1 MTRYRIIYFVLAL
14 FCLASISRLVNL
26 QVVKGDY
33 YYQQSQQRLLKTST
47 ARAPRGEIMDRKG
60 KVLVGNETGFSVQI
74 HYVKDMK
81 AAEKNAMLM
90 KLYKMVSQDEISLRD
105 SFPVSEYK
113 PYTFT
118 IDGEQLDIWKAGF
131 DIDKNQS
138 ADKVIDFFAKRYEI
152 EGYGEYETRKLI
164 GIRYE
169 MESVGFSGNVAYTF
183 AEDVS
188 DITVTKIKEQKN
200 KFPGVAIVTSPVRVY
215 TGGNTAAHILGRV
228 GKIYK
233 DEYDV
238 LKDEGYSLNDIIG
251 KQGIEKIM
259 ESELRGTDGTSR
271 VEQSVDGREV
281 NVTAHTA
288 AKQGNNVVLTI
299 DADLQKAAEQAIV
312 DAINYVI
319 TNSENEPGGAGYDA
333 DCGALV
339 ALDINTGEVLAMAS
353 YPDYNVNTFDEDYS
367 SLYADPRAPMFNRA
381 IGGAYEPGS
390 TFKMVTAMAALQDGV
405 IEPDDYI
412 VDQGKYDFY
421 SDYKPAC
428 WIYNSTGGTH
438 GAQNV
443 SLALENSCNYFF
455 YDVGR
460 RTGIE
465 SINTYAKL
473 LGLGESTGIELSSEE
488 STGRL
493 TSPKL
498 REEAGLVWQPG
509 DTLQVSIGQS
519 DNLFTPLQLANY
531 VATIANGGNRYKVHL
546 IKEVRSP
553 ETGEIISSVQ
563 PEILSKISLE
573 PENRTAILK
582 GMKNVVELGTASTV
596 FDGFDIPIGG
606 KTGTAE
612 VAGGSDNAIFVAFAP
627 YDKPTIAVCAVIE
640 HGVHGSAAGRAVRA
654 VLETYFH
661 GNAEPETAPRKNTLT
676 R

>member
-1 MTRYRIIYFVLAL
+1 MMRYRIVYFLLAL
-14 FCLASISRLVNL
+14 FCLAAVSRLVNL

-33 YYQQSQQRLLKTST
+33 YYEQSQQRLLKTST
-47 ARAPRGEIMDRKG
+47 ARAPRGQIMDRNG

-81 AAEKNAMLM
+81 SAEKNAMLVR
-90 KLYKMVSQDEISLRD
+90 LCKMVEQDDITLRD
-105 SFPVSEYK
+105 SFPVSVSA
-113 PYTFT
+113 PYSF
-118 IDGEQLDIWKAGF
+118 ISEGEELTEWKKGYDIGADESAGG
-131 DIDKNQS
+131 
-138 ADKVIDFFAKRYEI
+138 VIDFFAKRYEI
-152 EGYGEYETRKLI
+152 EGYSADVTRKLI
-164 GIRYE
+164 GVRYE
-169 MESVGFSGNVAYTF
+169 MESVGFSNNVPYTF

-188 DITVTKIKEQKN
+188 DITVTKIKEQKSS
-200 KFPGVAIVTSPVRVY
+200 FPGVAIVTSPVRVY

-238 LKDEGYSLNDIIG
+238 LSEQGYSLNDIIG

-259 ESELRGTDGTSR
+259 ESDLRGSDGTNR

-281 NVTAHTA
+281 TVTSHTA

-299 DADLQKAAEQAIV
+299 DAELQKSAEQALI
-312 DAINYVI
+312 DAIDYVI
-319 TNSENEPGGAGYDA
+319 VNSANEPEGAGYDA
-333 DCGALV
+333 DCGAIV
-339 ALDINTGEVLAMAS
+339 AIDINTGEVLAMAS

-390 TFKMVTAMAALQDGV
+390 TFKMVTAIAALQDGV
-405 IEPDDYI
+405 IKPDEFI

-428 WIYNSTGGTH
+428 WIYNSTGETH

-443 SLALENSCNYFF
+443 SMALENSCNYFF

-465 SINTYAKL
+465 SINSYAKL
-473 LGLGESTGIELSSEE
+473 MGLGESTGIELSAEE

-493 TSPKL
+493 TSPAL
-498 REEAGLVWQPG
+498 REEAGQVWQPG
-509 DTLQVSIGQS
+509 DTLQVAIGQS
-519 DNLFTPLQLANY
+519 DNLFTPVQLANY

-546 IKEVRSP
+546 VKEVRSP
-553 ETGEIISSVQ
+553 ETGEIISSVK
-563 PEILSKISLE
+563 PEIVSQISLD
-573 PENRTAILK
+573 PENRKAILE

-596 FDGFDIPIGG
+596 FDGFDIPVGA

-661 GNAEPETAPRKNTLT
+661 SNAEPETAPEKNTLT